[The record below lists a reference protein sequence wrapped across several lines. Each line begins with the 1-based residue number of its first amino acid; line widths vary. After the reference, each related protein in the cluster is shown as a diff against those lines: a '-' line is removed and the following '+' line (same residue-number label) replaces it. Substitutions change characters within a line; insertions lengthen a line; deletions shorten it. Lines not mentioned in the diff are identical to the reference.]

1 MGPLRSA
8 LAAARRQRRR
18 RGVFVSLY
26 RPCCGAAAAIARPR
40 QGPAGPPNTHPPARP
55 PSWRRARPPAATEAR
70 ALATPFSFL
79 CLCPRGRLLARLI
92 TLPRPAL
99 CPPPLPRRV
108 ASAERQSPRLGF
120 RTRFAQES
128 RPSAAARAT
137 GPPCSMGVWPWPTPL
152 GLPILQPARSPEPTW
167 PPWELSR
174 LLGGR
179 SQSTRRRRWSPS
191 PPSGAGGAAAAASR
205 GTPELPRAPSAR
217 LAELLAP
224 RRCLSGR
231 GDARSPPPPG
241 PAVPPNSRRGCFA
254 GPDLCGP
261 PQWAEKTRVRHQV
274 VFLEPESHSPCSDS
288 LTLCAKRSQRDQNLI
303 SV

>member
-26 RPCCGAAAAIARPR
+26 RPCCGAAAAIARR
-40 QGPAGPPNTHPPARP
+40 RRGPADPPPPQPPARP
-55 PSWRRARPPAATEAR
+55 PSWRRARPSAAVAAAAAEAR
-70 ALATPFSFL
+70 APATPFSFL

-92 TLPRPAL
+92 ARPRPAL

-108 ASAERQSPRLGF
+108 AAAERRSLRPGSRARLALG
-120 RTRFAQES
+120 S
-128 RPSAAARAT
+128 RPTAAARAARF
-137 GPPCSMGVWPWPTPL
+137 PCSMGVGPWPTPL
-152 GLPILQPARSPEPTW
+152 RLPLLQPARSPEPTRPLCERTPAAW
-167 PPWELSR
+167 
-174 LLGGR
+174 LLRGR
-179 SQSTRRRRWSPS
+179 SQSARRRRWSPS

-231 GDARSPPPPG
+231 GDARSPPPPARLR
-241 PAVPPNSRRGCFA
+241 PQTRGRA
-254 GPDLCGP
+254 LR
-261 PQWAEKTRVRHQV
+261 WT
-274 VFLEPESHSPCSDS
+274 
-288 LTLCAKRSQRDQNLI
+288 
-303 SV
+303 